1 MIPATCCP
9 DRPHYAFGECRRCY
23 DRSNRGRFPSEKPD
37 YRRARYDAEK
47 RRRYQLKKNFGLT
60 VAQYDEMLREQGG
73 GCAVCGGEPGGRW
86 KNFAVDHDHET
97 GAVRGLLCLAC
108 NRAIGLLEDD
118 SSRIRKIA
126 DYLERVRN

>member
-1 MIPATCCP
+1 
-9 DRPHYAFGECRRCY
+9 
-23 DRSNRGRFPSEKPD
+23 
-37 YRRARYDAEK
+37 
-47 RRRYQLKKNFGLT
+47 
-60 VAQYDEMLREQGG
+60 MLREQGG